1 MQVITTHLNADF
13 DCLAAMV
20 AAQKL
25 YPAAR
30 MVFSGSAE
38 QAVLDYLKAVPHP
51 LVSIKD
57 IKLDQVTLLVVVDT
71 QDASRIGVFKE
82 LVGKN
87 GVAVHVYDH
96 HMDVAN
102 PIPADQ
108 ARVRKRGSS
117 VAILCEELT
126 ANNVAL
132 SREESTLMVLGIYE
146 DTHLLTS
153 IATTPEDFY
162 AVGRLVAQGADLNR
176 VNEFIQPRLNPEQLG
191 VMNQLIANLEV
202 LNFNGVDI
210 ALATADLDNYVGDL
224 AVVVSKLMDLENLNA
239 LFALIRLDRRVYMIA
254 RSRTDEVNVAQ
265 ILRAFGGGGHANAAA
280 ANTGEWTLVQ
290 VKEKLVSLLNDKVAP
305 LDRVK
310 HVMHSP
316 VISAASG
323 DTIDK
328 TEKIMTRFNLNT
340 LPVVSGKKLVG
351 LITRQIVEK
360 AIHHKLG
367 RERCEELMNRDFIAT
382 GPEAYFKT
390 LLPAIIEEKQKLVPV
405 VHPEN
410 GQLMG
415 IVSRGDLLRML
426 HQDMAPFVSGPYASL
441 LETSP
446 SPLKSVRSLVK
457 ERLPKALLTLLD
469 TVAQVADRMEV
480 SVYVVG
486 GFVRDLLLRVENLDL
501 DFVIEGDGI
510 KFARA
515 LAKVMHG
522 KVTSHKKFGTSVL
535 VLPDGLKLDV
545 ASARMEFY
553 KHPAAL
559 PTVTMSSIKSDLFR
573 RDFTFNSL
581 AVKLN
586 GKDAFTLLDYFNGQR
601 DLKDKVVRVLHNLSF
616 IEDPTRAYRAVRFE
630 QRYQFRLGKQTEA
643 FIKQAV
649 QKRFF
654 DQLSGQRLFAELDLM
669 LKENQPGPCLKR
681 LKKLDLL
688 QFVHPKILKQS
699 GSVAVLDRVEEILSL
714 SRIISLVENLEVG
727 MIYFMAILYD
737 LKPVELEQAVVRLQL
752 TAKLKR
758 RIKEDLDGCKR
769 CLKTLKENRKFQP
782 SEIYDLFSP
791 LSSEAVLLLMA
802 VSKSETIN
810 KQVLLYF
817 TQYHGSADFSLTGD
831 DLIGMGI
838 APGPV
843 YKTVFKTLRDARLNG
858 RVRSREEEV
867 ALVHKQF
874 LQS

>member
-13 DCLAAMV
+13 DCLASMV

-25 YPAAR
+25 YPTAR

-51 LVSIKD
+51 LVPLKD
-57 IKLDQVTLLVVVDT
+57 IDLDQVTLLVVVDT

-96 HMDVAN
+96 HLDVAN
-102 PIPADQ
+102 PIPADR

-117 VAILCEELT
+117 VAILMEELT
-126 ANNVAL
+126 ENNVIL
-132 SREESTLMVLGIYE
+132 TREESTLMVLGIYQ

-153 IATTPEDFY
+153 ISTTPEDFY

-176 VNEFIQPRLNPEQLG
+176 VSEFVQPRLNPEQLG
-191 VMNQLIANLEV
+191 VMNQLIASLET

-210 ALATADLDNYVGDL
+210 ALATADLDYYVGDL
-224 AVVVSKLMDLENLNA
+224 AGVVSKLMDLENLNA
-239 LFALIRLDRRVYMIA
+239 LFALILLDRRVYMIA
-254 RSRTDEVNVAQ
+254 RSRIDEVNVAQ
-265 ILRAFGGGGHANAAA
+265 FLRAFGGGGHANAAA
-280 ANTGEWTLVQ
+280 ANSGEWTLVQ

-310 HVMHSP
+310 HIMHSP
-316 VISAASG
+316 VISVVSG

-328 TEKIMTRFNLNT
+328 TEKTMTRFNLNT
-340 LPVVSGKKLVG
+340 LPVLSGKKLVG

-367 RERCEELMNRDFIAT
+367 RERCEELMSRDFIST

-410 GQLMG
+410 GHLMG

-441 LETSP
+441 LEAGP
-446 SPLKSVRSLVK
+446 SPLKNVKSLMT
-457 ERLPKALLTLLD
+457 ERLPKPLLILLG
-469 TVAQVADRMEV
+469 TVAKVADQLAV
-480 SVYVVG
+480 PVYVVG
-486 GFVRDLLLRVENLDL
+486 GFVRDLLLQVENLDL
-501 DFVIEGDGI
+501 DFVVEGDGI

-553 KHPAAL
+553 THPAAL
-559 PTVTMSSIKSDLFR
+559 PTVAMSSIKSDLFR

-586 GKDAFTLLDYFNGQR
+586 GKDAFTLIDYFNGQR

-616 IEDPTRAYRAVRFE
+616 IEDPTRAFRAVRFE

-643 FIKQAV
+643 FIKRAV

-654 DQLSGQRLFAELDLM
+654 DKLSGQRLFAELELM
-669 LKENQPGPCLKR
+669 LRESRPGSCIKR
-681 LKKLDLL
+681 LRELDLL
-688 QFVHPKILKQS
+688 QFIHPKVLQQS
-699 GSVAVLDRVEEILSL
+699 GSVTVLDRVEETLSL
-714 SRIISLVENLEVG
+714 SRIVSLVEDLQAG
-727 MIYFMAILYD
+727 MIYFMAMLYD
-737 LKPVELEQAVVRLQL
+737 LKPAELEQAAVRLQL
-752 TAKLKR
+752 PAKLKR

-769 CLKTLKENRKFQP
+769 CLKTLKGNRKFQP

-802 VSKSETIN
+802 VSKSELIN

-817 TQYHGSADFSLTGD
+817 TQYHGSAGFSLTGD
-831 DLIGMGI
+831 DLIDLGI

-843 YKTVFKTLRDARLNG
+843 YKAVFKTLRDARLNG
-858 RVRSREEEV
+858 RVRSRAEEV
-867 ALVHKQF
+867 ALVQKQF
-874 LQS
+874 LQT